1 MRRLPVLDILH
12 RTVVYSLAGFTA
24 WTVVS
29 AVMVHRETLQK
40 GRGIS
45 YWRVWKLKSTK
56 NNKYMFEHLKMG
68 NLIRIGL

>member
-40 GRGIS
+40 GRDLLARMEAEEHQKQQEAITKG
-45 YWRVWKLKSTK
+45 ST
-56 NNKYMFEHLKMG
+56 NTTSSTY
-68 NLIRIGL
+68 

>member
-12 RTVVYSLAGFTA
+12 RTVVYSLAGLTA

-40 GRGIS
+40 GRGI

-56 NNKYMFEHLKMG
+56 NN
-68 NLIRIGL
+68 NDN